1 MYWHKNDWS
10 ECIQSK
16 EIFSSRHLRHFIWC
30 NILFSLF
37 LNSCFFFH
45 TYSFHA
51 IEWVYSSE
59 CPKIT
64 FEFEQRVKNFSWFA
78 VFQIFDFVGL
88 LLLLTDWEL
97 RVFSW
102 IRIFVFWNFRYRWFC
117 TIFSSLPDPTLCEC
131 LSACLA
137 YFLFLLVYYFSVS
150 VGVIFN
156 HRNPFWRDVIT
167 LKFISHK
174 IWLLR
179 FCPPSKIVDFFLWRP
194 TQFICVCNY

>member
-16 EIFSSRHLRHFIWC
+16 EISSSRHLRHFIWC

-97 RVFSW
+97 RVFSS
-102 IRIFVFWNFRYRWFC
+102 IRIFVF
-117 TIFSSLPDPTLCEC
+117 
-131 LSACLA
+131 
-137 YFLFLLVYYFSVS
+137 
-150 VGVIFN
+150 
-156 HRNPFWRDVIT
+156 
-167 LKFISHK
+167 LKFSLSMILHNFFISPQSDFV
-174 IWLLR
+174 WMFERLFGLFSFSTCLLLFSLGR
-179 FCPPSKIVDFFLWRP
+179 CHFQPSKSVLAWCHH
-194 TQFICVCNY
+194 T